1 MTLWPFFPNWSGNYT
16 ETFAYLTEIITSE
29 NGREQRRAWRQMA
42 RRSVSYDTLARRDR
56 FYAMRRAL
64 AKQDDDLVFPDER
77 SHAKIL
83 TPTTAGSLAATFAP
97 MPNWMTTGR
106 QVIFEAPGTRQRTL
120 RTVDGVSGT
129 TVTFTAPS
137 PVWPARTK
145 VMPAM
150 FGRMAQSITIRSET
164 DNVARVPVSLDVTP
178 GTEIEIVGAPV
189 TVFNGVE
196 VLSHRP
202 NWAKPPQFEVSDPT
216 LWTDNQMG
224 VRTPYRPIDFGTEV
238 IQSEHVVRSP
248 ADLNAV
254 LGLFQRSRGRC
265 GEFYVPSWMNDIPL
279 AEDVVSGAST
289 FVVAGHDFFDAY
301 DGDPVRKAFCVQV
314 SGQTLYFQ
322 IDHLE
327 KSTSGAART
336 FVFTTTPA
344 PATIA
349 RANRPMV
356 SWMLVCRFASD
367 ELTVQWL
374 TDTVATIVT
383 NVQST
388 ENLL

>member
-42 RRSVSYDTLARRDR
+42 RRSVSYDTLAHRDR
-56 FYAMRRAL
+56 FYAIRRAL
-64 AKQDDDLVFPDER
+64 AKQDDDLTFPDER
-77 SHAKIL
+77 SHTKIL
-83 TPTTAGSLAATFAP
+83 TPTTAGSLTATFSP
-97 MPNWMTTGR
+97 MPNWMTAGR

-150 FGRMAQSITIRSET
+150 FGRLAQSITIRSET

-224 VRTPYRPIDFGTEV
+224 VRAPYRAIDFGTEV

-265 GEFYVPSWMNDIPL
+265 GEFYVPSWTDDIAL
-279 AEDVVSGAST
+279 AQDVPSGSDT
-289 FVVAGHDFFDAY
+289 FVIDGFDFYDAY
-301 DGDPVRKAFCVQV
+301 NEDPVRKAFCVQV
-314 SGQTLYFQ
+314 GGQTLYFQ
-322 IDHLE
+322 VSHME
-327 KSTSGAART
+327 KSTSGAERT
-336 FVFTTTPA
+336 FVFTEDASPV
-344 PATIA
+344 TIA